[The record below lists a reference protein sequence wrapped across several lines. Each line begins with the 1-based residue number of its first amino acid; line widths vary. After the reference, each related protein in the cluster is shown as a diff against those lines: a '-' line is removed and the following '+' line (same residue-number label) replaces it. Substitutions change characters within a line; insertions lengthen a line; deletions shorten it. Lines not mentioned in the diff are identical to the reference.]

1 MFLHYGF
8 ALNGF
13 EITEEQKKKCVYKSS
28 DVIRKY
34 NRNFIPQH
42 KESLYKLKVNS
53 LMDYS
58 NIFKLL

>member
-1 MFLHYGF
+1 MVLK
-8 ALNGF
+8 LLKNK
-13 EITEEQKKKCVYKSS
+13 KKKCVYKSS